1 MQEKIK
7 EIVTPNIVDALT
19 KIFPMDLPK
28 NAAITLQRVETIMQ
42 LNYILRPYLVSQ
54 FIQLTDRN

>member
-28 NAAITLQRVETIMQ
+28 NAAITPPTSGDNNAIKLYSKTIFSFSV
-42 LNYILRPYLVSQ
+42 YSAH
-54 FIQLTDRN
+54 